1 MAARVAY
8 ARRMKLAALALAGS
22 LAACGSSAPAPTKPT
37 PPAADELLPWLTG
50 DRSLGAP
57 AGGQLT
63 FVGHRGAKYGVW
75 LGDDGA
81 ARVWIFDETSAD
93 DPRPRAWSVQLTP
106 GQQPVVTELAAQ
118 QLEPNLALWA
128 SADETATLALRITD
142 AGALVGAAPPGLQWE
157 ASVGEP
163 AREATEIAALETLFY
178 KDSADR
184 GGAAWADWF
193 APEGGEL
200 NDAGLVAGNAAVGA
214 AMTPVLAAVQL
225 DWAPI
230 TTRVRGDVAFAV
242 GGFTVTD
249 RKTGASTGG
258 GSYCTVW
265 RKDAA
270 TGWKV
275 WFDGGRPE

>member
-1 MAARVAY
+1 
-8 ARRMKLAALALAGS
+8 MKLASLALVGS
-22 LAACGSSAPAPTKPT
+22 LVACGSSAPPPAEPT
-37 PPAADELLPWLTG
+37 PPAPAAGELLPWLTG
-50 DRSLGAP
+50 DRQLGMP
-57 AGGQLT
+57 AGGHLT

-81 ARVWIFDETSAD
+81 ARVWIFDETSGD
-93 DPRPRAWSVQLTP
+93 DPRPRVWDVRLAP
-106 GQQPVVTELAAQ
+106 GHEPMVVELAPVQIEA
-118 QLEPNLALWA
+118 NLAMWSTA
-128 SADETATLALRITD
+128 AESATLALRVNE

-157 ASVGEP
+157 MSLVGPGE
-163 AREATEIAALETLFY
+163 EAAEIAALEALFY
-178 KDSADR
+178 KDSTDR

-214 AMTPVLAAVQL
+214 AMTPVLEAVKL

-249 RKTGASTGG
+249 RKTGAAAGG